1 MANFNIKTTT
11 KYNNK
16 LHVISDKIDNM
27 KDVYN
32 SDEGTTY
39 EYIKNKSLFLDLL
52 TMGDFWEEDQMNPH
66 VFQLHLNQVGL
77 QI

>member
-1 MANFNIKTTT
+1 MVNLNIKTTT

-16 LHVISDKIDNM
+16 LQVISDKIDNM

-39 EYIKNKSLFLDLL
+39 EYIKNKSLYLDLL
-52 TMGDFWEEDQMNPH
+52 TIGDFSEED
-66 VFQLHLNQVGL
+66 
-77 QI
+77 